1 MHLFTSVKTPCHL
14 HRCAHTTLPPVHIC
28 VVCLIQILR
37 MSVIMECD
45 NILAKLNA
53 TNIQKSKDLVIEFT
67 LFLGSIRGKG
77 RNAHKDLK

>member
-1 MHLFTSVKTPCHL
+1 
-14 HRCAHTTLPPVHIC
+14 
-28 VVCLIQILR
+28 

-67 LFLGSIRGKG
+67 LFLGYIRGKG
-77 RNAHKDLK
+77 RNAHRLKMMTACVTYLFDLFVLFHYFFLHLL

>member
-14 HRCAHTTLPPVHIC
+14 HRCAHTTLPLVHIC

-67 LFLGSIRGKG
+67 LFLGYIRGKG
-77 RNAHKDLK
+77 TKAHKDLK